1 MFFINQ
7 PLLLQKTKSLYSNPI
22 YLFWIWILIWPQR
35 IKEFCHFV
43 SIVHETNHKNA
54 YGTQNTLSLTPF
66 NPMFLTTQHFI
77 NGSHTQWPK
86 MKAPQFFSWFI
97 WSQTYCYLQLESHL
111 ITSIWKKA
119 FWRFERRRVACTM
132 AEIFKYSPNIKVYI
146 WWEGHKNEQKIW
158 LLQSLEK
165 PERFCQIFVA
175 FSEINQQKSVIVPF
189 LECQSPI
196 RFNWFE
202 QTFQCLNIS
211 TK

>member
-1 MFFINQ
+1 MTHRISYPQ
-7 PLLLQKTKSLYSNPI
+7 HLLNPI
-22 YLFWIWILIWPQR
+22 
-35 IKEFCHFV
+35 
-43 SIVHETNHKNA
+43 
-54 YGTQNTLSLTPF
+54 
-66 NPMFLTTQHFI
+66 FLTTQHFI

-175 FSEINQQKSVIVPF
+175 FSETNQQKSLIIPF
-189 LECQSPI
+189 LECQSLI
-196 RFNWFE
+196 KFNWFE
-202 QTFQCLNIS
+202 QIYQCLNIP